1 MRPFQ
6 KGDRKMIQKEYTL
19 NNPQGLHAR
28 PASLLVQAASEGKS
42 EVTLIN
48 KTKEYN
54 AKSILGVL
62 SMGAQKGDVLLI
74 RVDGPDEVKVES
86 KIQALFAENFRE

>member
-1 MRPFQ
+1 
-6 KGDRKMIQKEYTL
+6 MIQKEYTL

-74 RVDGPDEVKVES
+74 RVDGPDEVEVES